1 MPGTRS
7 VKTTARKQDRCRASG
22 PISKVLSR
30 QVSTGTSMNQATEK
44 GLEFNG
50 RLPLSV
56 EKIAQT
62 PTAAE
67 LVLVNGGN
75 EQLLKTVMLLEEK
88 VDADEDDE
96 ILQELK
102 KQDMKITLLLDMLST
117 LIIQTNAIPPAQD
130 ITLIDS
136 GIRIRNSNIAGYDG
150 LACVKIYINA
160 AIPRPLV
167 LYGTC
172 QTEADS
178 QDLQITFQ
186 GMSPSLIN
194 GLDKYIFRFHRRMV
208 ANSRTA

>member
-1 MPGTRS
+1 
-7 VKTTARKQDRCRASG
+7 
-22 PISKVLSR
+22 
-30 QVSTGTSMNQATEK
+30 MNQATEK

>member
-1 MPGTRS
+1 
-7 VKTTARKQDRCRASG
+7 
-22 PISKVLSR
+22 
-30 QVSTGTSMNQATEK
+30 MNQATEK

-56 EKIAQT
+56 EKITQS

-67 LVLVNGGN
+67 LVLINGGN

-102 KQDMKITLLLDMLST
+102 KQDMKITLLLDMIST
-117 LIIQTNAIPPAQD
+117 LLIQTNAIPPAQD
-130 ITLIDS
+130 VTLTDTWV
-136 GIRIRNSNIAGYDG
+136 RVKNSNLVGYDG

-172 QTEADS
+172 EPDADT
-178 QDLQITFQ
+178 QELQITFQ
-186 GMSPSLIN
+186 GISPSLIN